1 MVCWMVMGLER
12 GIADEADEAVMLFS
26 SGFNCAEAV
35 LSVLCERMEKLG
47 RSCGK
52 AVPSVATGFG
62 GGIGRS
68 GGTCG
73 TLSGVVMAVGLMVGH
88 RRADDLER
96 KYIVYDLVSRMIGEF
111 EREFGS
117 SSCRDLARV
126 DLRVEEERLRF
137 RSQKVEDKVCSKFV
151 KWCVNHGSRL
161 LDQLREG

>member
-1 MVCWMVMGLER
+1 MVMGLER
-12 GIADEADEAVMLFS
+12 GIADEADKAVMLFS

-137 RSQKVEDKVCSKFV
+137 RSQKMEDKVCSKFV

>member
-1 MVCWMVMGLER
+1 MVMGLER
-12 GIADEADEAVMLFS
+12 GIADEADKAVMLFS

-62 GGIGRS
+62 GGIG
-68 GGTCG
+68 
-73 TLSGVVMAVGLMVGH
+73 MMVGH

-137 RSQKVEDKVCSKFV
+137 RSQKMEDKVCSKFV

>member
-1 MVCWMVMGLER
+1 MVIGLER
-12 GIADEADEAVMLFS
+12 GIANEADRAVMLFS

-35 LSVLCERMEKLG
+35 LAVLCERMGKLG
-47 RSCGK
+47 RSCGR

-73 TLSGVVMAVGLMVGH
+73 ALSGAVKAVGLMVWH

-96 KYIVYDLVSRMIGEF
+96 KYRAYDLVSRMIGEF
-111 EREFGS
+111 ERGFDS
-117 SSCRDLARV
+117 SSCRDLIGT

-137 RSQKVEDKVCSKFV
+137 RSQKVQDKVCSKFV
-151 KWCVNHGSRL
+151 EWCVNHGVRL
-161 LDQLREG
+161 MDQLKES

>member
-1 MVCWMVMGLER
+1 MVCWMVVGLER
-12 GIADEADEAVMLFS
+12 GFADEVDKAVMLFS

-35 LSVLCERMEKLG
+35 LTVLCQRTGKLDRFFG
-47 RSCGK
+47 G

-73 TLSGVVMAVGLMVGH
+73 ALSGAVMAVGLMVGH

-96 KYIVYDLVSRMIGEF
+96 KYMVYDLVSEMIGEF
-111 EREFGS
+111 ERKFGS
-117 SSCRDLARV
+117 SSCRDLTRI

-137 RSQKVEDKVCSKFV
+137 RSQKVQDKACSKFV
-151 KWCVNHGSRL
+151 KWCVNYGVRL
-161 LDQLREG
+161 MDQLKES